1 MLMRLNEAERKEF
14 LGTKE
19 ALLKQLAE
27 KALENEQ
34 HALNSRRLMMHIRS
48 LNDKIENKLKLLRPS
63 ELVMARNVAKRVL
76 DLQQ

>member
-1 MLMRLNEAERKEF
+1 
-14 LGTKE
+14 
-19 ALLKQLAE
+19 LKQLAE

>member
-1 MLMRLNEAERKEF
+1 MRLNEAERKEF
-14 LGTKE
+14 LATREG
-19 ALLKQLAE
+19 LLKQLAE

-48 LNDKIENKLKLLRPS
+48 QNDKIENKLKLLQPS
-63 ELVMARNVAKRVL
+63 ELVMAKNVAKRVL